1 MSGLPLLFNVVLS
14 LGVAALG
21 IWVGRRA
28 HRREPI
34 SDASHVLKHSPHLWL
49 MLVLPVLL
57 LAYHLAFVARPDWEW
72 RLPYPV
78 QYYYAPVAWG
88 LLIGCFTYF
97 AGFGGAVFLETRH
110 PQRRQLGAAM
120 LLLLGAMQMFHHQ
133 STTRIKPEVQGG
145 VTTAE
150 GYTYQT
156 SAATCVPAATATLL
170 AVLGERRSEAELVE
184 LLGTDIHGTYP
195 SQLVM
200 AMRRLGFQETTV
212 SIDRAGLAAVPTPA
226 VVFLRNGSHSVT
238 LLRFDQDS
246 ATIWNPE
253 PPQPG
258 GPPGGRL
265 VIDRT
270 AFGRYFA
277 GAYAVS
283 FQRRDSRKLQAGS
296 QNGGF

>member
-1 MSGLPLLFNVVLS
+1 MSGLPLLYNVLLS
-14 LGVAALG
+14 LCAALLG
-21 IWVGRRA
+21 IGVGRWA

-49 MLVLPVLL
+49 VLVLPVLL

-88 LLIGCFTYF
+88 LLMGGFTYF

-110 PQRRQLGAAM
+110 PKRMQLGAAM
-120 LLLLGAMQMFHHQ
+120 LVLLGAMQMFHHQ
-133 STTRIKPEVQGG
+133 SVTRIKPEIRGG

-170 AVLGERRSEAELVE
+170 AMLGEPRSEAELVE
-184 LLGTDIHGTYP
+184 LLGTDIRGTYP
-195 SQLVM
+195 SQLVL

-212 SIDRAGLAAVPTPA
+212 SIDRDGLAAVRPPA
-226 VVFLRNGSHSVT
+226 VVFLRHGSHSVT
-238 LLRFDQDS
+238 LLRFDQES

-258 GPPGGRL
+258 GPPGGRV

-277 GAYAVS
+277 GAHAIS
-283 FQRRDSRKLQAGS
+283 FQRRAAH
-296 QNGGF
+296 NP